1 MNNYLQKLKKQS
13 LILIIDIANLHNCF
27 GTCQL
32 ITITGVLE
40 ISSFL
45 GWSYQEFYKNIVRKT
60 DVKDQWICQ
69 CEKILTKERNWMF
82 KPLD

>member
-13 LILIIDIANLHNCF
+13 LIIDIANLHNCI

-40 ISSFL
+40 ISSCL
-45 GWSYQEFYKNIVRKT
+45 GWSCQEFYKNIFRKT
-60 DVKDQWICQ
+60 DVKDQWIGQ
-69 CEKILTKERNWMF
+69 REKISTKERNWMF